1 MGQVEMNTM
10 SSDKQYLIAID
21 AGGTMTDA
29 FLVDNEGNFHL
40 GKALT
45 NHDNESDSY
54 LASVKDAGYSADA
67 DSSTVH
73 RNAIASIYTGTA
85 MLNTLVQNNGSKVGL
100 LITRGFEHFPYIERA
115 LTWLQQSPTE
125 MSKYQMHEHN
135 SPMVELK
142 NVKPVSE
149 RIVGGSI
156 FAGCHLSPGKPVI
169 PLAENEVRKAV
180 EELLDAGV
188 TSIGILFL
196 HSYLNPQHEHRAA
209 EIANDVISGR
219 GVTARVVTSSDICPR
234 MKESTR
240 LKSLLVECFA
250 AEKTRQQLLQVE
262 DKAKNDGYQYNLK
275 TVLAYGSVADVR
287 YPRLYESV
295 CSGPTGGVMGAQYL
309 ARHLNIGNVICADLG
324 GTSFDS
330 CIIVDGVLPITKEP
344 DFARHRLNLP
354 MVGLD
359 TIGAGTGMEIH
370 VDPEMKRTT
379 LGPESAGSRVGV
391 CFGHHE
397 ITVSDVNLV
406 LGYLSPDNFLGGKVK
421 LDVNAAR
428 KALEERLAKPL
439 GMGVEEAGSAVL
451 DYLASLMRDHLNE
464 AMLSRG
470 LNPREFTML
479 AYGGSGPLHM
489 WDLVSRMKIGAVCTV
504 PWAAAFS
511 AFGVAVSEYF
521 HRYEKNIICP
531 LPNQISPQSKFEQAR
546 VVDAAWREME
556 QRAYQEL
563 TDAGFAKRDISF
575 RYGISARYLGQLFA
589 SWDAPVAKGTVDS
602 VESVDELIASFEKV
616 YGAIYPN
623 AARFP
628 EAGYLISGAY
638 VEAVVPKIRPKLAEY
653 PLKEKTPSRQAHKG
667 RRDVYH
673 RGDWRKFDIWD
684 MDGLAAGNVVEGPA
698 IIEHSMTTMVIP
710 PENYVEFDK
719 YRVIWYREKAAAAAA
734 AA

>member
-1 MGQVEMNTM
+1 MSAMN
-10 SSDKQYLIAID
+10 SDKQYLIAID
-21 AGGTMTDA
+21 AGGTMTDT
-29 FLVDNEGNFHL
+29 FLVDDGGNFYL
-40 GKALT
+40 GKSLT
-45 NHDNESDSY
+45 DHANESNSY
-54 LASVKDAGYSADA
+54 LASVKDASFTTGAASSAVHKR
-67 DSSTVH
+67 TV
-73 RNAIASIYTGTA
+73 ASIYTGTS
-85 MLNTLVQNNGSKVGL
+85 MLNTLVQKNGSKTGL

-135 SPMVELK
+135 APLVALK
-142 NVKPVSE
+142 NVKPISE
-149 RIVGGSI
+149 RIGGGSI
-156 FAGCHLSPGKPVI
+156 FAGAHLAPGKTVI
-169 PLAENEVRKAV
+169 PLAENEVRQAV

-196 HSYLNPQHEHRAA
+196 HSYINPQHERRAA
-209 EIANDVISGR
+209 EIANEVISER
-219 GVTARVVTSSDICPR
+219 GATARVVTSSDICPR
-234 MKESTR
+234 MKENTR
-240 LKSLLVECFA
+240 LKSLLVECYA
-250 AEKTRQQLLQVE
+250 VERSRKQLLQVE
-262 DKAKNDGYQYNLK
+262 EKAKADGYQHGLK
-275 TVLAYGSVADVR
+275 TVLAYGSVADIR

-309 ARHLNIGNVICADLG
+309 ARHLDIGNVICVDLG
-324 GTSFDS
+324 GTSFDT
-330 CIIVDGVLPITKEP
+330 CIIVDGVLPISKEP

-370 VDPEMKRTT
+370 VDPKMKRTT

-391 CFGHHE
+391 CFGHHD
-397 ITVSDVNLV
+397 ITVSDVNVV

-421 LDVNAAR
+421 LDIEAAR
-428 KALEERLAKPL
+428 KALEERLARPL

-470 LNPREFTML
+470 LNPRDFTMI

-489 WDLVSRMKIGAVCTV
+489 WDLVSRMNIGAVCTV

-521 HRYEKNIICP
+521 HRYEKNVICT
-531 LPNQISPQSKFEQAR
+531 LPNTMAPEARLEQAG

-563 TDAGFAKRDISF
+563 TDAGFDRKDISF

-589 SWDAPVAKGTVDS
+589 SWDAPVAQGTVDS
-602 VESVDELIASFEKV
+602 IEAVDGLIAAFERV

-628 EAGYLISGAY
+628 EAGYLISAAY
-638 VEAVVPKIRPKLAEY
+638 LEAVVPKITPKLAEY
-653 PLKEKTPSRQAHKG
+653 TLQDKTPSRHAHKG

-673 RGDWRKFDIWD
+673 RGAWRKFDIWN

-698 IIEHSMTTMVIP
+698 IIEHSMTTMIIP
-710 PENYVEFDK
+710 PENYAEFDK
-719 YRVIWYREKAAAAAA
+719 HKVIWYREKQAAAA
-734 AA
+734 